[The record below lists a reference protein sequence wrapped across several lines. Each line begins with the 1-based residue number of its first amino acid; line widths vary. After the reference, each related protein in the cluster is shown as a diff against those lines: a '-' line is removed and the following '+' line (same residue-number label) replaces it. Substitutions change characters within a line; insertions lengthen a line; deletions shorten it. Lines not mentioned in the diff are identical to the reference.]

1 MFILDTNVLSTVI
14 AAQPATAVAAWM
26 LAQPSKLLFTASVC
40 QAEILA
46 GIAVMAHG
54 RRRESL
60 ETAAR
65 AMFEND
71 FAERVLPFDREA
83 AIAYGDLFAA
93 RRRLG
98 RPGSTADL
106 MIASIARAKTASVVT
121 RDIGDFEHCGLT
133 VIDPWTVSS
142 TRATSLSE

>member
-14 AAQPATAVAAWM
+14 AAQPAPPVAAWM

-46 GIAVMAHG
+46 GIAVMLHG

-65 AMFEND
+65 TMFEND
-71 FAERVLPFDREA
+71 FADRELPFDREA

-106 MIASIARAKTASVVT
+106 MIASIARTKAASIVT
-121 RDIGDFEHCGLT
+121 HDTGDFEHCGLT
-133 VIDPWTVSS
+133 LIDPWTAQGISD
-142 TRATSLSE
+142 

>member
-1 MFILDTNVLSTVI
+1 MSILDTNVLSTII
-14 AAQPATAVAAWM
+14 ATRPAASVSTWM

-46 GIAVMAHG
+46 GITVMPSG

-71 FAERVLPFDREA
+71 FAGRVLSFDCNA

-93 RRRLG
+93 RRRVG
-98 RPGSTADL
+98 RP
-106 MIASIARAKTASVVT
+106 V
-121 RDIGDFEHCGLT
+121 CGF
-133 VIDPWTVSS
+133 
-142 TRATSLSE
+142 R